1 MVTDKCD
8 VSLNELVNYLTIHNI
23 ARENEKAIVREH
35 LDSYCADC
43 MQRLSELR
51 MALDGS
57 WPVLNI
63 SRDMIESGV

>member
-23 ARENEKAIVREH
+23 AREYEKAIVREH
-35 LDSYCADC
+35 LDSCCLDC
-43 MQRLSELR
+43 MRRLSELR

-57 WPVLNI
+57 WPVLSI
-63 SRDMIESGV
+63 SLN